1 MLNIEAMAEIAFEL
15 RAVEKRM
22 AGLYLALE
30 DEKAKK
36 KELLKQMDRLVDEAV
51 EQAREGK

>member
-1 MLNIEAMAEIAFEL
+1 MLNIEAMAELAFEL
-15 RAVEKRM
+15 RAIEKRI

-36 KELLKQMDRLVDEAV
+36 KELLKQMDKIVDSAV
-51 EQAREGK
+51 EQARRGE